1 MGVNMFHWFI
11 LTFWPWFKEYA
22 YQNFIA
28 WDQLLNVTLGGSADE
43 TLSSRCY
50 RTRFIPFFN
59 VLRIII
65 DAGFYIFQGPD
76 HCEHAYIKEVLGRQ
90 LPQRFYED
98 AIRMNIAFDAA
109 RLGPNIEMPL

>member
-1 MGVNMFHWFI
+1 MMK
-11 LTFWPWFKEYA
+11 FWAWFKEYF

-28 WDQLLNVTLGGSADE
+28 VDQMVNVWLDGSADE
-43 TLSSRCY
+43 TFSSRCY

-59 VLRIII
+59 TLRIII
-65 DAGFYIFQGPD
+65 DFCFRPLQGPN
-76 HCEHAYIKEVLGRQ
+76 HCENAYKKEVLGRQ

-109 RLGPNIEMPL
+109 RLGPNIVMPK

>member
-1 MGVNMFHWFI
+1 MFDWI
-11 LTFWPWFKEYA
+11 SLVFWPWFREYG

-28 WDQLLNVTLGGSADE
+28 ADQMVNVWFNGSADE
-43 TLSSRCY
+43 TFSSRCY

-59 VLRIII
+59 CSRIFVDLLFRFVL
-65 DAGFYIFQGPD
+65 FQGAD
-76 HCEHAYIKEVLGRQ
+76 HCERAYIKEVLGRQ

-109 RLGPNIEMPL
+109 HLGPDIAMPA